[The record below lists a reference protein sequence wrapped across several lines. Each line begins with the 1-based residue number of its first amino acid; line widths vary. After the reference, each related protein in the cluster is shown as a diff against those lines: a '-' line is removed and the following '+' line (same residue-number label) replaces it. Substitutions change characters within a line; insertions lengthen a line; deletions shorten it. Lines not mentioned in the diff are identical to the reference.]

1 MSGSLAPLINRDFRY
16 LLLGFAIGQMLM
28 PLQFITQIL
37 WVQHFAPPEIWLILV
52 AFIATSRGVGALAFG
67 LYGGALADRY
77 NRKNILLVILS
88 LQIVTTAGI
97 AMLMLYS
104 VGDTFSFIIFFLL
117 TFLSSGLQ
125 SIDGPTRL
133 AILPDVLGP
142 ALTPAGMSLN
152 QVAGQ
157 VAMPL
162 AMLFTGMLIDGLGFG
177 GAYLFSIAGL
187 ILSIICINLM
197 SYAPHDEQI
206 SKADQRY
213 GASEAFN
220 DVKMGLQYARGHTV
234 ILWVIILIV
243 AMMSFGY
250 PATASL
256 GPTWVT
262 TVVGVEIAEMGYVV
276 MFWGVGSLIAAMLM
290 TKFASIKQRGFML
303 VAGALIFSLSFVFFV
318 SDHTPINAIIGNLG
332 LGIGM
337 TTTMVSSTILIQH
350 LVPNEFRGRIMSIFQ
365 MNMAFAQLMTM
376 PVALLGQWLTL
387 PVLFPLLA
395 ITTLALVT
403 LIIIFQPQVRR
414 AEVLQSSQ

>member
-1 MSGSLAPLINRDFRY
+1 MQLTGSLAPLANRDFRY
-16 LLLGFAIGQMLM
+16 LLSGFAISQMLM

-37 WVQHFAPPEIWLILV
+37 WVQHYAPPDIWLILV
-52 AFIATSRGVGALAFG
+52 AFIATCRGVGALAFG

-77 NRKNILLVILS
+77 NRKNIVLIILS
-88 LQIVTTAGI
+88 LQILTTTGI
-97 AMLMLYS
+97 AVLMLLS
-104 VGDTFSFIIFFLL
+104 IGDVFGFAIFFLL

-133 AILPDVLGP
+133 AILPDILGA
-142 ALTPAGMSLN
+142 ALTPGGMSLN

-162 AMLFTGMLIDGLGFG
+162 AMLFTGILIDGLGFG
-177 GAYLFSIAGL
+177 GAYLFSIVGL
-187 ILSIICINLM
+187 IISMVCIAVM
-197 SYAPHDEQI
+197 SYTPDEEQI
-206 SKADQRY
+206 SKSSQRY
-213 GASEAFN
+213 GIGEAID
-220 DVKMGLQYARGHTV
+220 DVRIGLQYAKGHSV

-250 PATASL
+250 PATASF

-262 TVVGVEIAEMGYVV
+262 TVVGVEIANMGYVV
-276 MFWGVGSLIAAMLM
+276 MFWGLGSLFAAMVL
-290 TKFASIKQRGFML
+290 TRYAAAPQRGL
-303 VAGALIFSLSFVFFV
+303 ILIGGAFIFCVSFIIFV
-318 SDHTPINAIIGNLG
+318 SGHTQIYAIIGNIG

-337 TTTMVSSTILIQH
+337 TTIMVSSTILIQH
-350 LVPNEFRGRIMSIFQ
+350 LVPNEYRGRIMSIFQ

-395 ITTLALVT
+395 FATLVIVIFIVALK
-403 LIIIFQPQVRR
+403 PQVRR
-414 AEVLQSSQ
+414 ATVSY

>member
-1 MSGSLAPLINRDFRY
+1 M
-16 LLLGFAIGQMLM
+16 GFAIGQMLM

-37 WVQHFAPPEIWLILV
+37 WVQHYAPPDIWLILV
-52 AFIATSRGVGALAFG
+52 AFIATCRGVGALAFG

-77 NRKNILLVILS
+77 NRKHILLLILS
-88 LQIVTTAGI
+88 LQIFTTAGI
-97 AMLMLYS
+97 AFLMLFS
-104 VGDTFSFIIFFLL
+104 VGDTFGFVIFFLL

-142 ALTPAGMSLN
+142 ELTPAGMSLN

-157 VAMPL
+157 IAMPL
-162 AMLFTGMLIDGLGFG
+162 AMLVTGMLIDGLGFG

-187 ILSIICINLM
+187 ITSIICIALM
-197 SYAPHDEQI
+197 SYRPQEEQVL
-206 SKADQRY
+206 KASQRY
-213 GASEAFN
+213 GAQEAFN
-220 DVKMGLQYARGHTV
+220 DVKLGLAYARDHRV
-234 ILWVIILIV
+234 ILWIIILLV
-243 AMMSFGY
+243 SMMSFGY

-262 TVVGVEIAEMGYVV
+262 TVVGVEIANMGYVV
-276 MFWGVGSLIAAMLM
+276 MFWGIGSLIAAVLL
-290 TKFASIKQRGFML
+290 TRFASVRQRGLML
-303 VAGALIFSLSFVFFV
+303 VGGALVFSFSFVVFV
-318 SDHTPINAIIGNLG
+318 YDHTPINAIIGNIG

-395 ITTLALVT
+395 IATLGFVL
-403 LIIIFQPQVRR
+403 LIIFSQPQVRR
-414 AEVLQSSQ
+414 ATIG

>member
-1 MSGSLAPLINRDFRY
+1 MQLTGSLAPLANRDFRY
-16 LLLGFAIGQMLM
+16 LLSGFAIGQMLM

-37 WVQHFAPPEIWLILV
+37 WVQHYAPPDIWLILV
-52 AFIATSRGVGALAFG
+52 AFIATCRGVGALAFG

-77 NRKNILLVILS
+77 NRKKILLIILA
-88 LQIVTTAGI
+88 LQIITTVGI
-97 AMLMLYS
+97 ALLMLLS
-104 VGDTFSFIIFFLL
+104 IGDAIGFAVFFLL
-117 TFLSSGLQ
+117 TFLGSGLQ

-142 ALTPAGMSLN
+142 ELTPAGMSLN

-157 VAMPL
+157 IAMPL
-162 AMLFTGMLIDGLGFG
+162 AMLFTGMLIDSLGFG
-177 GAYLFSIAGL
+177 GAYLFSILGL
-187 ILSIICINLM
+187 VISIACIAFM
-197 SYAPHDEQI
+197 SYEPMQGQI
-206 SKADQRY
+206 SKTSQRY
-213 GASEAFN
+213 GIGEALN
-220 DVKMGLQYARGHTV
+220 DVKVGLQYARDHKV

-243 AMMSFGY
+243 SMMSLGY

-262 TVVGVEIAEMGYVV
+262 TVVGVEIAKMGYVV
-276 MFWGVGSLIAAMLM
+276 MFWGIGSLIAAMLL
-290 TKFASIKQRGFML
+290 TKFSSYRQRGLLL
-303 VAGALIFSLSFVFFV
+303 VAGAIIFSISFVIFV
-318 SDHTPINAIIGNLG
+318 YDHTPINAIIGNVG

-387 PVLFPLLA
+387 PVLFPILA
-395 ITTLALVT
+395 FITLVLVI
-403 LIIIFQPQVRR
+403 LIIGTQPQVRH
-414 AEVLQSSQ
+414 ATIS

>member
-1 MSGSLAPLINRDFRY
+1 LSGSLAPLKNRDFRY
-16 LLLGFAIGQMLM
+16 LLMGFAIGQMLM

-37 WVQHFAPPEIWLILV
+37 WVQHYAPPDIWLILV
-52 AFIATSRGVGALAFG
+52 AFIATCRGVGALAFG

-77 NRKNILLVILS
+77 NRKHILLLILS
-88 LQIVTTAGI
+88 LQIFTTAGI
-97 AMLMLYS
+97 AFLMLFS
-104 VGDTFSFIIFFLL
+104 VGDTFGFVIFFLL

-142 ALTPAGMSLN
+142 ELTPAGMSLN

-157 VAMPL
+157 IAMPL
-162 AMLFTGMLIDGLGFG
+162 AMLVTGMLIDGLGFG

-187 ILSIICINLM
+187 ITSIICIALM
-197 SYAPHDEQI
+197 SYRPQEEQVL
-206 SKADQRY
+206 KASQRY
-213 GASEAFN
+213 GAQEAFN
-220 DVKMGLQYARGHTV
+220 DVKLGLAYARDHRV
-234 ILWVIILIV
+234 ILWIIILLV
-243 AMMSFGY
+243 SMMSFGY

-262 TVVGVEIAEMGYVV
+262 TVVGVEIANMGYVV
-276 MFWGVGSLIAAMLM
+276 MFWGIGSLIAAVLL
-290 TKFASIKQRGFML
+290 TRFASVRQRGLML
-303 VAGALIFSLSFVFFV
+303 VGGALVFSFSFVVFV
-318 SDHTPINAIIGNLG
+318 YDHTPINAIIGNIG

-395 ITTLALVT
+395 IATLGFVL
-403 LIIIFQPQVRR
+403 LIIFSQPQVRR
-414 AEVLQSSQ
+414 ATIG

>member
-1 MSGSLAPLINRDFRY
+1 MQLSGPMAPLANRDFRY
-16 LLLGFAIGQMLM
+16 LLSGFAIGQMLM

-37 WVQHFAPPEIWLILV
+37 WVQHFAPADIWLLLV
-52 AFIATSRGVGALAFG
+52 AFIATSRGVGALTFG

-77 NRKNILLVILS
+77 NRKHIVLIIQL
-88 LQIVTTAGI
+88 LQILTTMGI
-97 AMLMLYS
+97 AILMLLS
-104 VGDTFSFIIFFLL
+104 IGDLFGFIVFFIL

-133 AILPDVLGP
+133 AVVPDVLGP
-142 ALTPAGMSLN
+142 ELTPAGMSLN

-162 AMLFTGMLIDGLGFG
+162 AMLFTGILIDSLGFG
-177 GAYLFSIAGL
+177 GAYLFSIVGL
-187 ILSIICINLM
+187 IISAICIALM
-197 SYAPHDEQI
+197 SYTPDSEQI
-206 SKADQRY
+206 SKSKQRY
-213 GASEAFN
+213 GIGEALK
-220 DVKMGLQYARGHTV
+220 DVKIGLHYARNHNV

-262 TVVGVEIAEMGYVV
+262 TVVKVEIANMGYVV
-276 MFWGVGSLIAAMLM
+276 MFWGIGSLFAAMLL
-290 TKFASIKQRGFML
+290 TRYASVRQRGLM
-303 VAGALIFSLSFVFFV
+303 VVIGALIFSVSFVIFV
-318 SDHTPINAIIGNLG
+318 SDHTPLNAIIGNFG
-332 LGIGM
+332 LGVGM

-387 PVLFPLLA
+387 PILFPVLA
-395 ITTLALVT
+395 IVT
-403 LIIIFQPQVRR
+403 LLLVGFIVGSKPQIRLAV
-414 AEVLQSSQ
+414 VNP

>member
-1 MSGSLAPLINRDFRY
+1 MSGSLAPLKNRDFRY
-16 LLLGFAIGQMLM
+16 LLMGFAIGQMLM

-37 WVQHFAPPEIWLILV
+37 WVQHYAPPDIWLILV
-52 AFIATSRGVGALAFG
+52 AFIATCRGVGALAFG

-77 NRKNILLVILS
+77 NRKHILLLILS
-88 LQIVTTAGI
+88 LQIFTTAGI
-97 AMLMLYS
+97 AFLMLFS
-104 VGDTFSFIIFFLL
+104 VGDTFGFVIFFLL

-142 ALTPAGMSLN
+142 ELTPAGMSLN

-157 VAMPL
+157 IAMPL
-162 AMLFTGMLIDGLGFG
+162 AMLVTGMLIDGLGFG

-187 ILSIICINLM
+187 ITSIICIALM
-197 SYAPHDEQI
+197 SYRPQEEQVL
-206 SKADQRY
+206 KASQRY
-213 GASEAFN
+213 GAQEAFN
-220 DVKMGLQYARGHTV
+220 DVKLGLAYARDHRV
-234 ILWVIILIV
+234 ILWIIILLV
-243 AMMSFGY
+243 SMMSFGY

-262 TVVGVEIAEMGYVV
+262 TVVGVEIANMGYVV
-276 MFWGVGSLIAAMLM
+276 MFWGIGSLIAAVLL
-290 TKFASIKQRGFML
+290 TRFASVRQRGLML
-303 VAGALIFSLSFVFFV
+303 VGGALVFSFSFVVFV
-318 SDHTPINAIIGNLG
+318 YDHTPINAIIGNIG

-395 ITTLALVT
+395 IATLGFVL
-403 LIIIFQPQVRR
+403 LIIFSQPQVRR
-414 AEVLQSSQ
+414 ATIG